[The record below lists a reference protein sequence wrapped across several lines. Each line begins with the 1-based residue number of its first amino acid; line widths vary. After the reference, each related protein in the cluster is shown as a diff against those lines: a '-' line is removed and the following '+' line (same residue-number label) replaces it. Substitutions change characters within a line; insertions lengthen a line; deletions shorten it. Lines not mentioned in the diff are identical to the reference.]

1 MNDALIVSLV
11 ALGTSFLS
19 PLFTLAIN
27 KYHERK
33 TKKQDFLLNHRREAI
48 ESFIQ
53 SAGACNFI
61 RSDANQAAYS
71 MARSR
76 VLLYL
81 PEDLWYLV
89 ETVND
94 GFLAHDH
101 KMVSSAITALARE
114 IVNRDLL
121 PEP

>member
-19 PLFTLAIN
+19 PLFTQAIN

-33 TKKQDFLLNHRREAI
+33 TKKQDFLLNHRRDAI

-53 SAGACNFI
+53 SAGACSFA
-61 RSDANQAAYS
+61 RSDANLAAYS

-76 VLLYL
+76 VFLYL
-81 PEDLWYLV
+81 PEDLWPLISV
-89 ETVND
+89 VND
-94 GFLAHDH
+94 GILHHDPQG
-101 KMVSSAITALARE
+101 VSSALTNLAKE
-114 IVNRDLL
+114 IVKRDLL

>member
-33 TKKQDFLLNHRREAI
+33 TKKQDFLLNHRRDAI

-53 SAGACNFI
+53 SAGACSFA
-61 RSDANQAAYS
+61 RSDANLAAYS

-76 VLLYL
+76 VFLYL
-81 PEDLWYLV
+81 PKDLWPLA
-89 ETVND
+89 TSVNEGID
-94 GFLAHDH
+94 KFDQAAVTL
-101 KMVSSAITALARE
+101 ALADLTKE
-114 IVNRDLL
+114 IVKHDLL